1 MFVRMDKIP
10 IEFEHKGKRYSGSL
24 DAICGAGGNTW
35 YLMINNYY
43 YGRLRVNERGWF
55 FDGNMF
61 NELADYFGEYMIA
74 WCDSRIEL

>member
-1 MFVRMDKIP
+1 MFVRMDKIQ
-10 IEFEHKGKRYSGSL
+10 IEFEHEGKRYSGSL
-24 DAICGAGGNTW
+24 DAISGAGGNTW
-35 YLMINNYY
+35 YLMINQRY

-74 WCDSRIEL
+74 WYDGRVE